1 VYEHIVYDESLP
13 HVPFASISQS
23 ANDRTVSVYSAGKT
37 FSATGWKIGWA
48 VGPAPLICRLQ
59 TIHQF
64 TVFSVA
70 STLQTA
76 VATALDAAV
85 CPYQGFGSYY
95 LWLAATYREKRDHF
109 VHTLDLTSN
118 LVPIVPDGAFFVM
131 ARHGGYP
138 DMAAAIA
145 APLPSTSDPYRCHM
159 PEYVADLVQSGELV
173 IDPATVDRPDYN
185 YCRTLAVEK
194 AVVGIPPSAF
204 YCARDVSEDLAR
216 NFVRFAFSKQGVVLE
231 AARVRLCESK

>member
-1 VYEHIVYDESLP
+1 VYEHIVFDESLP

-76 VATALDAAV
+76 VAIALDAAV
-85 CPYQGFGSYY
+85 CSYEGYGSYY
-95 LWLAATYREKRDHF
+95 LWLAATYREKRNHF
-109 VHTLDLTSN
+109 LDTLQSTSDLD
-118 LVPIVPDGAFFVM
+118 PIVPDGAFFVM
-131 ARHGGYP
+131 ARHGGDP
-138 DMAAAIA
+138 FEAAATA
-145 APLPSTSDPYRCHM
+145 ATLPSTSGPDRCQM
-159 PEYVADLVQSGELV
+159 PEFVADLVQRGELV
-173 IDPATVDRPDYN
+173 IDPATVNRPDYN
-185 YCRTLAVEK
+185 YCRALAVNK

-204 YCARDVSEDLAR
+204 YCARDVGDDLAR
-216 NFVRFAFSKQGVVLE
+216 NFVRFAFSKQVAVLE
-231 AARVRLCESK
+231 AARLRLYE